1 MGPLSVNDI
10 ISGDTNF
17 LLAFFI
23 GIGFGFVLEQAGF
36 SSSRRLAGVFYGYDM
51 TVLKVFFTGGIT
63 AMLGML
69 FFGLFGWLD
78 LSMVYVN
85 PTFLTSAIFGG
96 VIMGAGFILGGYC
109 PGTSFCGAA
118 IGKVDAMLFI
128 GGLFIGVYIWG
139 FGFDLW
145 KELYVAGNMGSPK
158 IGEWL
163 GISDGVMALVIV
175 IIAIGA
181 FFMAEWVESLS
192 AKKEES
198 QESN

>member
-51 TVLKVFFTGGIT
+51 TVLKVFFTGAVT

-69 FFGLFGWLD
+69 FFGLFGWMD

-145 KELYVAGNMGSPK
+145 KDMYVAGNMGSPK
-158 IGEWL
+158 LGEWL

-192 AKKEES
+192 AKKEET
-198 QESN
+198 QETN

>member
-51 TVLKVFFTGGIT
+51 TVLKVFFTGAVT

-69 FFGLFGWLD
+69 FFGLFGWMD
-78 LSMVYVN
+78 LSLIYVN

-145 KELYVAGNMGSPK
+145 KDMYVAGNMGSPK
-158 IGEWL
+158 LGEWL
-163 GISDGVMALVIV
+163 GISDGVMALAIV

-181 FFMAEWVESLS
+181 FFVAEWVESLS

-198 QESN
+198 QELK

>member
-51 TVLKVFFTGGIT
+51 TVLKVFFTGAVT

-69 FFGLFGWLD
+69 FFGLFGWMD
-78 LSMVYVN
+78 LSLIYVN

-145 KELYVAGNMGSPK
+145 KDMYVAGNMGSPK
-158 IGEWL
+158 LGEWL

-175 IIAIGA
+175 VIAIGA

-198 QESN
+198 QEIN

>member
-1 MGPLSVNDI
+1 MGPLSVNEL

-23 GIGFGFVLEQAGF
+23 GIAFGFVLEQAGF

-51 TVLKVFFTGGIT
+51 TVLKVFFTGAVT

-69 FFGLFGWLD
+69 FFGLFGWMD

-118 IGKVDAMLFI
+118 IGKIDALLFI

-145 KELYVAGNMGSPK
+145 KDMYVAGNMGSPK
-158 IGEWL
+158 LGEWL

-175 IIAIGA
+175 VIAIGA

-198 QESN
+198 QELK

>member
-23 GIGFGFVLEQAGF
+23 GIAFGFVLEQAGF

-63 AMLGML
+63 AMTGILL
-69 FFGLFGWLD
+69 FGLFGWMD

-85 PTFLTSAIFGG
+85 PTFLTSAISGG

-118 IGKVDAMLFI
+118 IGKVDAMVFI
-128 GGLFIGVYIWG
+128 GGLFLGVYIWG

-163 GISDGVMALVIV
+163 GISDGLMALAIVVI
-175 IIAIGA
+175 AFAA
-181 FFMAEWVESLS
+181 FFVSEWVESRT
-192 AKKEES
+192 AKSGEE
-198 QESN
+198 N

>member
-51 TVLKVFFTGGIT
+51 TVLKVFFTGAVT

-69 FFGLFGWLD
+69 FFGLFGWMD
-78 LSMVYVN
+78 LSLIYVN

-145 KELYVAGNMGSPK
+145 KDMYVAGNMGSPK
-158 IGEWL
+158 LGEWL

-198 QESN
+198 QEIN